1 QGDQARFPEP
11 RGRLRRDLQ
20 GHVQEAAHRAVPR
33 AAEDHRSALPR
44 TAPAQPSSGRPGEV
58 RRLRVVCLGLSR
70 RRDLRGGRGQ
80 HRGGALLAG
89 RAVRPRLPDQLRPL
103 HPVRPVHRGVP
114 HARAHDDQRVRTGR
128 LQPRQPHLHQG
139 AAARRPGGGHGG
151 QPARHVPG
159 HRRTGLLPGPGDRG
173 RARHGA
179 PGRPLE
185 GGGRPGGRLHV
196 RPGRTG
202 VGAGD
207 RPMTQL
213 AAYTTSTGE
222 AVQFWILG
230 TIAVIGALCTVFM
243 KRAVHS
249 ALCLA
254 GTMII
259 LAVFYLA
266 NGAYFLGV
274 VQIVVYTGAVMM
286 LFLFVVMLVGVTA
299 ADSLKETI
307 KGQRW
312 LALLCMAGF
321 GILLIGGIGNASLTE
336 FNGIGA
342 ANAGGNVEGIAALL
356 FTRYVFAFEITG
368 ALLITAAV
376 GAMVLTHRERTE
388 RARTQ
393 RELAEQRV
401 REGTYLPPLPA
412 PGVYARHNAVD
423 IAGLLPDGTPSD
435 LTVSATLRERGQ
447 IRDVSQEAMNDLR
460 ALEQRAEERLGRT
473 AIETAPSKGTEEG
486 QK

>member
-1 QGDQARFPEP
+1 M
-11 RGRLRRDLQ
+11 
-20 GHVQEAAHRAVPR
+20 
-33 AAEDHRSALPR
+33 
-44 TAPAQPSSGRPGEV
+44 TA
-58 RRLRVVCLGLSR
+58 
-70 RRDLRGGRGQ
+70 
-80 HRGGALLAG
+80 
-89 RAVRPRLPDQLRPL
+89 
-103 HPVRPVHRGVP
+103 
-114 HARAHDDQRVRTGR
+114 
-128 LQPRQPHLHQG
+128 
-139 AAARRPGGGHGG
+139 
-151 QPARHVPG
+151 
-159 HRRTGLLPGPGDRG
+159 
-173 RARHGA
+173 
-179 PGRPLE
+179 
-185 GGGRPGGRLHV
+185 
-196 RPGRTG
+196 
-202 VGAGD
+202 
-207 RPMTQL
+207 QL
-213 AAYTTSTGE
+213 AAATTLSAGTSTGE
-222 AVQFWILG
+222 AFQFWVLG

-243 KRAVHS
+243 RRAVHS

-274 VQIVVYTGAVMM
+274 VQIVVYTGAIMM

-312 LALLCMAGF
+312 LALLCGLGF
-321 GILLIGGIGNASLTE
+321 GALLVGGIGNASLSE
-336 FNGIGA
+336 FNGIGE
-342 ANAGGNVEGIAALL
+342 ANAGGNVEGLATLL

-423 IAGLLPDGTPSD
+423 IAGLLPDGTTSD
-435 LTVSATLRERGQ
+435 LTVSKTLRERGQ
-447 IRDVSQEAMNDLR
+447 IRDVSHEAINDLR
-460 ALEQRAEERLGRT
+460 AIEQRAEERLERT
-473 AIETAPSKGTEEG
+473 AIDAPTFKRAEEASK
-486 QK
+486 